1 MRAVV
6 QRVFQ
11 AGVSVEG
18 KVVGSIQQ
26 GLVVFLGV
34 GREDE
39 TQDAVYLAEKVAGLR
54 IFEDDAGLMNRSV
67 LDAGGAVLAVSQFT
81 LYGDCR
87 KGCRPGF
94 TDAAPPGEA
103 EKLYEHFCEALRR
116 LGVIVATGKFQ
127 AEMRVLVDNDGPV
140 TMLLDSKRLF

>member
-1 MRAVV
+1 VRAVV
-6 QRVFQ
+6 QRVYQ

-34 GREDE
+34 GRDDE
-39 TQDAVYLAEKVAGLR
+39 PKDAVYLAEKVAGLR
-54 IFEDDAGLMNRSV
+54 IFEDDDGLMNRSV
-67 LDAGGAVLAVSQFT
+67 QDIGGAVLAISQFT

-87 KGCRPGF
+87 KGRRPGF

-103 EKLYEHFCEALRR
+103 EKLYEHFCEALRG
-116 LGVIVATGKFQ
+116 LGVTAATGKFQ
-127 AEMRVLVDNDGPV
+127 AEMRVLVDNHGPV
-140 TMLLDSKRLF
+140 TLLLDSKRLF